1 MASMTDLNDKMD
13 RHTNNVRKVKPI
25 LRQASTQQRI
35 SAYWLALRPWSFSAS
50 LTPVALGT
58 ALAYKSTDGFNIW
71 TCLCV
76 CLGVLSVHGAGNL
89 TNTYF
94 DFMKGIDSKKSD
106 DRTLV
111 DHILEPSTVATFGAV
126 LYAIGCF
133 FLLLVI
139 VLSPA
144 KMEHLA
150 LIYFGGLS
158 SSFLYT
164 GGIGLKYLALGDL
177 VVIITFGPLAVM
189 FASMAQTGSWSLSPL
204 LYALPLALNTEAILH
219 GNNTRDMEADR
230 KAGVITVAIL
240 LGRMGSYSFYVMLL
254 FLPYIIF
261 CVLGMNFSVGFLL
274 PLVTLPLS
282 FDLEKQFR
290 QGSLKNIPQK
300 TAKLN
305 LLLGVF
311 YVLGCIL
318 TSPQAFPG
326 L

>member
-1 MASMTDLNDKMD
+1 MEINSVHGQANGTKKGIM
-13 RHTNNVRKVKPI
+13 
-25 LRQASTQQRI
+25 RQRSRI
-35 SAYWLALRPWSFSAS
+35 SSYWLALRPWSFSAS

-58 ALAYKSTDGFNIW
+58 ALAYKSTGTLNIM
-71 TCLCV
+71 TAL
-76 CLGVLSVHGAGNL
+76 LTFAGVLCVHGAGNL

-94 DFMKGIDSKKSD
+94 DYLKGIDSKKSD

-111 DHILEPSTVATFGAV
+111 DRILEPGDVATFGAV
-126 LYAIGCF
+126 LYALGCVC
-133 FLLLVI
+133 LLFI
-139 VLSPA
+139 VVVSPA

-177 VVIITFGPLAVM
+177 VIVITFGPLAVM
-189 FASMAQTGSWSLSPL
+189 FAYVAQTGTLATSPL

-230 KAGVITVAIL
+230 NAGVVTVAIL
-240 LGRMGSYSFYVMLL
+240 LGRMGSYSFYVILV

-261 CVLGMNFSVGFLL
+261 CVLGINFSPGFLL
-274 PLVTLPLS
+274 PLVTLPIA
-282 FDLEKQFR
+282 FDLEKKFR
-290 QGSLKNIPQK
+290 QGSLSKIPQR

-305 LLLGVF
+305 LLLGIF
-311 YVLGCIL
+311 YVLGCFMIDAA
-318 TSPQAFPG
+318 SFPG